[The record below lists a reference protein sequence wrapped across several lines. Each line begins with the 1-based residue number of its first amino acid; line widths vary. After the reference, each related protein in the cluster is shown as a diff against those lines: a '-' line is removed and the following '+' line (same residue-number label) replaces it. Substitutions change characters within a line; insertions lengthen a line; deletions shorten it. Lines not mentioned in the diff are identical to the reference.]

1 METAPSTVRNN
12 PLTTLSMDSN
22 ASNQVIN
29 DYMRSGNRI
38 QSSTRGIKVPT
49 GLVGNIL
56 PGEKYHTERND
67 NPDSNQL
74 PNHPSNFIPKNPLLG
89 YSFIQNVD
97 NISTNGFEVFK
108 THKDDSITSTS
119 IPYRH
124 KTCQKEDIKQ
134 VEEDIV
140 LYSKPGIRPSQIR
153 FYFVAFLLLIIAYAF
168 VLLYLLAYL
177 IVLNNIFANYI
188 AMQFISMN

>member
-1 METAPSTVRNN
+1 METASSTVRNN
-12 PLTTLSMDSN
+12 PFDSMNNFSMDGYSQ
-22 ASNQVIN
+22 NQVIS
-29 DYMRSGNRI
+29 DSIGSGNRI
-38 QSSTRGIKVPT
+38 QSSTRGIIVPT

-74 PNHPSNFIPKNPLLG
+74 TNHPSNSIAKNPLLG
-89 YSFIQNVD
+89 YSLSQNAD
-97 NISTNGFEVFK
+97 NISNNGFEVFK
-108 THKDDSITSTS
+108 THKDDSITSIS
-119 IPYRH
+119 IPYMH
-124 KTCQKEDIKQ
+124 KARQKEGIKQ

-153 FYFVAFLLLIIAYAF
+153 FYFVAFLILIIAYAF

-177 IVLNNIFANYI
+177 INFEQY
-188 AMQFISMN
+188 FR